1 MIKSLKLESDD
12 SLEVIMVNDSPE
24 EPLALPEYGN
34 IDIKVIVNEVNS
46 GIHKARVNGLSH
58 AKGDYVIFVDQD
70 DLLMPDTILDYKHKL
85 VDEDLIIA
93 NGIYELKDEKKP
105 IFRTKRSQWFASKKL
120 GYVYVRNL
128 IVSPGHCIIRK
139 ASIPKEW
146 TNNFMKINGS
156 DDYFLWLLM
165 FYYKKKVNYLY
176 KTEYI
181 HKDTG
186 ANLSF
191 DEEKMLKSSMSF
203 IEVMKNIDPKF
214 VKYAEKIEKVIK
226 FKYDYNMLH
235 TDAFHTQVDRVEL
248 YIFDKDGR
256 YLFSQVE
263 EGEVLAT
270 GYYTMEVKL
279 PVGEYQLLAWA
290 GAHDSY
296 EITIPNGGTTL
307 TEMKLQ
313 LMREESLVINKELEP
328 LWYGGINHVK
338 FTGTANQMEVIN
350 LIKDTNKIRFIF
362 QGSSSGESRSTD
374 TSGWTIN
381 MHDYDYEIIES
392 NGYLGH
398 DNSLLDD
405 DVLSFQPY
413 FMEQKNPSA
422 AAVELNTMRLMED
435 RPARFVVTEKA
446 TGKKVFDINL
456 TDFLILTSMEGN
468 KMKPQ
473 EYLDREDEYKIIFF
487 FSDSTAWN
495 AVQINING
503 WTWYIQNEED

>member
-1 MIKSLKLESDD
+1 
-12 SLEVIMVNDSPE
+12 
-24 EPLALPEYGN
+24 
-34 IDIKVIVNEVNS
+34 
-46 GIHKARVNGLSH
+46 
-58 AKGDYVIFVDQD
+58 
-70 DLLMPDTILDYKHKL
+70 
-85 VDEDLIIA
+85 
-93 NGIYELKDEKKP
+93 
-105 IFRTKRSQWFASKKL
+105 
-120 GYVYVRNL
+120 
-128 IVSPGHCIIRK
+128 
-139 ASIPKEW
+139 
-146 TNNFMKINGS
+146 
-156 DDYFLWLLM
+156 
-165 FYYKKKVNYLY
+165 
-176 KTEYI
+176 
-181 HKDTG
+181 
-186 ANLSF
+186 
-191 DEEKMLKSSMSF
+191 
-203 IEVMKNIDPKF
+203 
-214 VKYAEKIEKVIK
+214 
-226 FKYDYNMLH
+226 
-235 TDAFHTQVDRVEL
+235 
-248 YIFDKDGR
+248 
-256 YLFSQVE
+256 
-263 EGEVLAT
+263 
-270 GYYTMEVKL
+270 
-279 PVGEYQLLAWA
+279 
-290 GAHDSY
+290 
-296 EITIPNGGTTL
+296 
-307 TEMKLQ
+307 MKLQ

-328 LWYGGINHVK
+328 LGYGGINHVK

-413 FMEQKNPSA
+413 FMEQKN
-422 AAVELNTMRLMED
+422 TMRLMED